1 MALPAAAQ
9 DWFWVQIEARQT
21 LTGAQD
27 RAREYAG
34 RLDGVAG
41 FYLGDGFYGIF
52 IGPYDESGAE
62 TALDRLLARGAIP
75 ADSFVKNGQFF
86 KQQFWP
92 IGGTVTAPSAPADP
106 VLATPTTS
114 DAALP
119 DDPVDAADETPQEA
133 RASEALLT
141 RDEKKDLQIALRWAG
156 FYNAAID
163 GSYGRGTRAAMQ
175 AWQEAN
181 NQEPTGILTTKQR
194 AMLFEQYNSV
204 LEGMNM
210 RLVRDDASGIRMQVP
225 TGVVSFT
232 EYKPPFVRFDAS
244 GDIAE
249 AQVLFISQ
257 KGDEGRLVGLY
268 EVFQILDIVPPEG
281 PRNLSRSGFIIEG
294 IGDGI
299 HSYTNVSLQDGAI
312 KGFTLVWP
320 QGDEGRRERII
331 DEMSKSFERLDG
343 VLDPDIAPPGED
355 QAVDMVAG
363 LAVRQ
368 PQMSRSGFYV
378 SDDGAVV
385 TTQEAVQNCQRI
397 TYDRE
402 DDAEVILIDE
412 DRGIALLRPR
422 DSLVPIRV
430 AEILTDTPRLQDQ
443 IAVAGYPFNGVL
455 SAPTLT
461 FGQVVDIRGL
471 NGDDRIKR
479 LAILPQPGDT
489 GGPVF
494 DDSGAVIGMLLP
506 RADGDTQVLPA
517 EVNFSL
523 DAQQI
528 LDFLTAQGVTAK
540 TRAASGPIS
549 PVELTR
555 RAADITVLISCW

>member
-21 LTGAQD
+21 LTGAQE

-34 RLDGVAG
+34 RLDNVAG
-41 FYLGDGFYGIF
+41 FYIGDGFYGIF
-52 IGPYDESGAE
+52 IGPFDEFGAE
-62 TALDRLLARGAIP
+62 NALDRLLARGVIP
-75 ADSFVKNGQFF
+75 SDSFVKNGEFF

-92 IGGTVTAPSAPADP
+92 IGGTVIVPNAPSDPA
-106 VLATPTTS
+106 ATPTTTE
-114 DAALP
+114 AAIP
-119 DDPVDAADETPQEA
+119 DDPVDAPDETPNEA
-133 RASEALLT
+133 RASESLLT

-156 FYNAAID
+156 FYDAAID

-181 NQEPTGILTTKQR
+181 NQEATGILTTKQR
-194 AMLFEQYNSV
+194 ALLFEQYNSV
-204 LEGMNM
+204 LEGLNM
-210 RLVRDDASGIRMQVP
+210 RLVRDDASGIRMRVP
-225 TGVVSFT
+225 TAIVSFT

-244 GDIAE
+244 GDFPE

-257 KGDEGRLVGLY
+257 QGDEGRLVGLY

-281 PRNLSRSGFIIEG
+281 PRNLTRNGFVIEG

-299 HSYTNVSLQDGAI
+299 HSYTSVSLLDGAI

-320 QGDEGRRERII
+320 QGDDERRERII
-331 DEMSKSFERLDG
+331 EEMSKSFERLDG

-412 DRGIALLRPR
+412 NRGIALLRPR

-489 GGPVF
+489 GGPIF

-528 LDFLTAQGVTAK
+528 VDFLAAQGVTAK